1 MPETPTAKNETRRK
15 GPREPQAPGRP
26 RDPAVDQ
33 AILGTTFRLLAE
45 HGYDAMSIE
54 DVAVAAGVAKTTIY
68 RRYAGKRELVVAA
81 LSSVARSLPPTP
93 DTGDARRDLRAFV
106 AQTLA
111 AIMRDDFG
119 VSMVGTLLVKERTEP
134 ALMKAFREAVFRPRM
149 RIAADIARRGIERG
163 QIRSDVDPDMV
174 IELVSG
180 SFLTRHLVGRPGDE
194 AWLDDVLDT
203 LWRGIAT
210 EDEGP
215 GRPETRAT
223 GRIHQEDS

>member
-1 MPETPTAKNETRRK
+1 ML
-15 GPREPQAPGRP
+15 
-26 RDPAVDQ
+26 VV
-33 AILGTTFRLLAE
+33 
-45 HGYDAMSIE
+45 
-54 DVAVAAGVAKTTIY
+54 VAVGSLALSACNTTI
-68 RRYAGKRELVVAA
+68 GM
-81 LSSVARSLPPTP
+81 S
-93 DTGDARRDLRAFV
+93 RDLRAFV

-149 RIAADIARRGIERG
+149 RIAADIVRRGIERG

-203 LWRGIAT
+203 LWRSIAT
-210 EDEGP
+210 QD
-215 GRPETRAT
+215 
-223 GRIHQEDS
+223 